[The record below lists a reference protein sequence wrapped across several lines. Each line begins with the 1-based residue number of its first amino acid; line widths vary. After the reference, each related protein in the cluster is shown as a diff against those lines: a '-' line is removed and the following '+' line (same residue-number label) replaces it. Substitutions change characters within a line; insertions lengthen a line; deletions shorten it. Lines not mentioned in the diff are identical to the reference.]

1 MEINFKP
8 IGVVHSCFKEKFGIP
23 RQPRI
28 VEDARAM
35 VEILPPFDQDEAFK
49 ALDGFSHVWIVF
61 VFHQNIGVKWS
72 PTVRPPR
79 LGGNKRVGVF
89 ASRSPVRPNPI
100 GMSAVELEKI
110 ERTAKKLMLHLKGI
124 DFLDQT
130 PVLDIKPYVPY
141 SDAVQSATGGFA
153 PGLPA
158 SRLSVEFSEI
168 AREKTDRINLQIP
181 WFSKLVSQVIEADPR
196 PAYYGD
202 GKKEKVFGMR
212 LYDYNIKWVV
222 EKDSVRVL
230 DIEDDGSCL
239 APSSPG

>member
-1 MEINFKP
+1 MDICFQP

-35 VEILPPFDQDEAFK
+35 VEISPPFDQDEAFR

-61 VFHQNIGVKWS
+61 VFHQNIGVPWS

-89 ASRSPVRPNPI
+89 ATRSPVRPNPI
-100 GMSAVELEKI
+100 GMSAVAFEKM

-141 SDAVQSATGGFA
+141 SDCVKTASGGFIS
-153 PGLPA
+153 GLSNA
-158 SRLSVEFSEI
+158 GLTVLFSEDTRKKMDQI
-168 AREKTDRINLQIP
+168 HAQIP
-181 WFSKLVSQVIEADPR
+181 WFEKLVTQVLGNDPR
-196 PAYYGD
+196 PAYYAD
-202 GKKEKVFGMR
+202 SEKQKTFGMR

-222 EKDSVRVL
+222 EKHRVRVL
-230 DIEDDGSCL
+230 DIEDVDG
-239 APSSPG
+239 